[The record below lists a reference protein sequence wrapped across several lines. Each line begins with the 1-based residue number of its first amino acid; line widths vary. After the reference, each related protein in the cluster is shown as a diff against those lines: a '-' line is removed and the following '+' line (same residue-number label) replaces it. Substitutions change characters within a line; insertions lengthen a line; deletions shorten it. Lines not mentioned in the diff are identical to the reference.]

1 MIMHEGRKYVRHPAS
16 VPIEVWEFSQ
26 TEHNIQQLN
35 NVGLGGLAFESE
47 VAWEI
52 NSLIAIRVLME
63 PLIVLRGKVVWCHN
77 KGDHLFEVGVQFLE
91 LQNEVVEEVCEI
103 EIYQKL
109 IREMVSS
116 EWNDNEDDF
125 L

>member
-1 MIMHEGRKYVRHPAS
+1 MIMHEGRKYVRHPTS

-35 NVGLGGLAFESE
+35 NVGLGGLAFDSE
-47 VAWEI
+47 AAWEI
-52 NSLIAIRVLME
+52 GSLIAVRVLIE
-63 PLIVLRGKVVWCHN
+63 PIIILRGKVVWCHN
-77 KGDHLFEVGVQFLE
+77 KGDHFEVGVQFLE
-91 LQNEVVEEVCEI
+91 LQKEVVEEVCQI

-109 IREMVSS
+109 IREIVSS
-116 EWNDNEDDF
+116 EWNDDDDDF

>member
-1 MIMHEGRKYVRHPAS
+1 MIMHEGRKYVRHPTS
-16 VPIEVWEFSQ
+16 IPIEVWESSQ

-52 NSLIAIRVLME
+52 DSLIAIRVLVE
-63 PLIVLRGKVVWCHN
+63 PLIVLQGKVVWCHN
-77 KGDHLFEVGVQFLE
+77 KGDHFEIGVQFLE
-91 LQNEVVEEVCEI
+91 LQNEVVEEVCQI

>member
-1 MIMHEGRKYVRHPAS
+1 MIMHEGRKYVRHPTS

-35 NVGLGGLAFESE
+35 NVGLGGLAFDSE

-52 NSLIAIRVLME
+52 DSLIAIRVLME
-63 PLIVLRGKVVWCHN
+63 PLIILRGKVVWCHN
-77 KGDHLFEVGVQFLE
+77 KGDHFEVGVQFLE
-91 LQNEVVEEVCEI
+91 LQNEVVEEVCQI

-109 IREMVSS
+109 IREIVSS
-116 EWNDNEDDF
+116 EWNDDDDDF

>member
-16 VPIEVWEFSQ
+16 IPIEVWEFSQ
-26 TEHNIQQLN
+26 PEHNIQQLN

-52 NSLIAIRVLME
+52 DSLIAIRVLME

-77 KGDHLFEVGVQFLE
+77 KGDHFEVGVQFLE
-91 LQNEVVEEVCEI
+91 LQNEVVEEVCQI

>member
-16 VPIEVWEFSQ
+16 VPIEVWKFSQ

-52 NSLIAIRVLME
+52 DSLIAIRVLME

-77 KGDHLFEVGVQFLE
+77 KGDHFEVGVQFLE

>member
-26 TEHNIQQLN
+26 TDHNIQQLN

-52 NSLIAIRVLME
+52 DSLIAIRVLME

-77 KGDHLFEVGVQFLE
+77 KGDHLFEVGVQFWE
-91 LQNEVVEEVCEI
+91 LQDEVVEEVCQI